1 MDNLFVLF
9 EKMLCQM
16 DAMSC
21 ITDGRTN
28 AARYFSKLAETD
40 VMKQAEYNE
49 IAEAFTKC
57 AKTIEKMWSLFG
69 DTSDMEGM
77 LTKLADKSVRVEV
90 CKLIDIARTA
100 DGKALELIKCTSD
113 K

>member
-1 MDNLFVLF
+1 MRSLQRDPLYLEFVHFYMIIYVHLY
-9 EKMLCQM
+9 L
-16 DAMSC
+16 S
-21 ITDGRTN
+21 I
-28 AARYFSKLAETD
+28 Y
-40 VMKQAEYNE
+40 
-49 IAEAFTKC
+49 KC

-69 DTSDMEGM
+69 DTSDMEGV

-90 CKLIDIARTA
+90 CKLIDIAGTA